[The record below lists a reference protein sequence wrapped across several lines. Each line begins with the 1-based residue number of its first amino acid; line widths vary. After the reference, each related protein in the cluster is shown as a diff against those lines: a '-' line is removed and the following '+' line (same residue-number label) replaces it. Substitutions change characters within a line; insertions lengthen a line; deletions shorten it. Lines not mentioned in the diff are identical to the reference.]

1 MNKEFN
7 KGLLLAGFGSF
18 WWGFFGV
25 IYFKYIAYI
34 GHIELVVHRCLWT
47 AFTLILTT
55 FFFSKWNIFFKIVK
69 NKSNL
74 FYLFI
79 SGFLIFINWGV
90 WIYAIA
96 TNRIIDASFGYFIM
110 PILSVMLGYLF
121 FKEKLNKKRVFSIM
135 LVILY
140 ILFLLIVSIKSLPWV
155 GLIVALSWGFY
166 NLVRKKINVDTDV
179 GLLIESLFI
188 LPFALLAFYLIASK
202 GYNDFQLSDPSMMLF
217 IYLAGPMTVIPLFL
231 YVRGVEL
238 CGLGPTGMIFY
249 ITPTFQFLLGYFYY
263 NEPFSITKL
272 VSFIFI
278 WIAVIIY
285 LKDLNAVSYTHLTL
299 PTKLTG

>member
-18 WWGFFGV
+18 WWGFLGV

-47 AFTLILTT
+47 TFTLILTT
-55 FFFSKWNIFFKIVK
+55 FFFSKWNIFFSIIK
-69 NKSNL
+69 NKKIL
-74 FYLFI
+74 LYLFL
-79 SGFLIFINWGV
+79 SGFLIFINWGI
-90 WIYAIA
+90 WIYAVA
-96 TNRIIDASFGYFIM
+96 TDQIIDASFGYFIM
-110 PILSVMLGYLF
+110 PILSVILGYFF
-121 FKEKLNKKRVFSIM
+121 FKEKINNKRIFSVL
-135 LVILY
+135 LVVTSIIYLT
-140 ILFLLIVSIKSLPWV
+140 FVSFQSLPWV
-155 GLIVALSWGFY
+155 GLIVAFSWSFY
-166 NLVRKKINVDTDV
+166 NLVRKKINIDTDI

-188 LPFALLAFYLIASK
+188 LPFAITAFYFITIND
-202 GYNDFQLSDPSMMLF
+202 YNDFTFSNPPMMLF
-217 IYLAGPMTVIPLFL
+217 IFLAGPMTVIPLFL

-249 ITPTFQFLLGYFYY
+249 ITPTLQFLLGYFYY
-263 NEPFSITKL
+263 NEPFSIEKL

-285 LKDLNAVSYTHLTL
+285 LKDLHESN
-299 PTKLTG
+299 

>member
-47 AFTLILTT
+47 TFTLILTT
-55 FFFSKWNIFFKIVK
+55 FFFSKWSIFFKILR

-74 FYLFI
+74 FYLLI
-79 SGFLIFINWGV
+79 SGFLIFINWAV

-110 PILSVMLGYLF
+110 PIFSVMLGYLF
-121 FKEKLNKKRVFSIM
+121 FKEKLNQKRVFSIL
-135 LVILY
+135 LVILS
-140 ILFLLIVSIKSLPWV
+140 ILYLIILSIKSLPWV

-272 VSFIFI
+272 VSFILI

-285 LKDLNAVSYTHLTL
+285 LKDLHETN
-299 PTKLTG
+299 

>member
-25 IYFKYIAYI
+25 LYFKYITFI
-34 GHIELVVHRCLWT
+34 GYIELVVHRCLWT
-47 AFTLILTT
+47 TLTLILTT
-55 FFFSKWNIFFKIVK
+55 FFFSKWDIFFNII
-69 NKSNL
+69 KSKQNL
-74 FYLFI
+74 IYLFI
-79 SGFLIFINWGV
+79 SGFLIFMNWGV

-110 PILSVMLGYLF
+110 PILSVLLGYIF
-121 FKEKLNKKRVFSIM
+121 FKEKLNNKRIFSIT
-135 LVILY
+135 LVILS
-140 ILFLLIVSIKSLPWV
+140 ILYLIFVSLKSLPWV
-155 GLIVALSWGFY
+155 GILVALSWGFY
-166 NLVRKKINVDTDV
+166 NLVRKKVNVDTDI

-188 LPFALLAFYLIASK
+188 LPIAIVAFYLIAIN
-202 GYNDFQLSDPSMMLF
+202 GYNDFSLSNPPMML
-217 IYLAGPMTVIPLFL
+217 IILLAGPMTVIPLFL

-249 ITPTFQFLLGYFYY
+249 ITPTLQFLLGFFYY
-263 NEPFSITKL
+263 DEVFSFNKL
-272 VSFIFI
+272 VSFILI

-285 LKDLNAVSYTHLTL
+285 LRDLYETN
-299 PTKLTG
+299 